1 MRDEWEDAI
10 EVSAQATE
18 TWDQEKPLVGQYIGS
33 KSDVGP
39 NKSMM
44 YNVKNDDGEVIGMW
58 GSTVLD
64 TKMAEVPVGSRVKI
78 TYNGKIQ
85 GKNSQYKDYTVL
97 AKIPEA
103 LKNTAK
109 EDLANGKQVDLT
121 DIPFPDEV

>member
-1 MRDEWEDAI
+1 MKDEWEDAI

-44 YNVKNDDGEVIGMW
+44 YNIKNDDGEIIGMW
-58 GSTVLD
+58 GATVLD

-109 EDLANGKQVDLT
+109 EDLANGKQVDLA
-121 DIPFPDEV
+121 DIPFPDEA